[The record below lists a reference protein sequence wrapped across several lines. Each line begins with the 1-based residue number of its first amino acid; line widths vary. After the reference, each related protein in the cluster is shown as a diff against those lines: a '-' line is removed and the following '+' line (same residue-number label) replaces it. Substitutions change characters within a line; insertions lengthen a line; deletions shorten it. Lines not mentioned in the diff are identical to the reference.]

1 MITPK
6 QEGKVDW
13 SRVPTYEDANL
24 LLRLYEMRREEKLR
38 KARAWF
44 MAECKPKSK
53 EEWEQLC
60 PPGSENNAYYRMV
73 TTYWE
78 MACSFVTGGVL
89 HPELFIQNSLEHL
102 LVWVRVRG
110 FVPEV
115 RKALV
120 VPHQLKNLEAVAA
133 MAQEWLNRQG
143 EGAWESFEARFKP

>member
-1 MITPK
+1 MTPK
-6 QEGKVDW
+6 QDSRVDW
-13 SRVPTYEDANL
+13 SRVATYEDANL
-24 LLRLYEMRREEKLR
+24 LLRLYELRREEKLR

-44 MAECKPKSK
+44 VAECKPKTK

-60 PPGSENNAYYRMV
+60 PVGSENNAYYRMV

-78 MACSFVTGGVL
+78 MACSMVTSGVL

-102 LVWVRVRG
+102 LVWTRVRG

-115 RKALV
+115 RKSLNA
-120 VPHQLKNLEAVAA
+120 PQQLKNLEAVAG
-133 MAQEWLNRQG
+133 MAAEWLSKQG